1 MYPQIPYCTGQ
12 LSECLAQYLQG
23 KTKDKFTKL
32 QHKNKTTDLA
42 RENQREKSKIC
53 VARARTVYKI
63 LCDKLEGC
71 GPHVE
76 ARGQADMQG
85 SL

>member
-1 MYPQIPYCTGQ
+1 
-12 LSECLAQYLQG
+12 
-23 KTKDKFTKL
+23 
-32 QHKNKTTDLA
+32 
-42 RENQREKSKIC
+42 
-53 VARARTVYKI
+53 VYKI

-85 SL
+85 HSNLAIYKVCIQSKYILGRPALMGGIYMVQAHSRRHTSDVQGYVDVQRSMK